1 MNSARA
7 WRAAWAFAGSR
18 QLSVFVLV
26 MGITYALILAVFRIG
41 FGVDERWLSVLA
53 DLLPYKLFYA
63 LFLVNLTVLGIGWV
77 PALFRLCRLPDLAQR
92 VDHPGRF
99 EGAAQVPGAGV
110 RIEALER
117 HLMRRGYRCSA
128 PAGDG
133 MPQEYLLCA
142 SKGRSSSLGNLLFHG
157 GFLLLLAGA
166 VTNALYRFE
175 GTAVI
180 AEGGA
185 FSGARKEYRTIAGAP
200 DAALP
205 QVDFDVERVSAEFWM
220 GRLLFTHLQAQLLHR
235 GGRDVAT
242 VSAPAQVGNATV
254 TIAGYGY
261 APTFQFKGK
270 DGVIADM
277 ATVKLNIISPGNEDY
292 FYVPGYP
299 HKIFVSF
306 YPDHAEVD
314 GRVASKSMNPVNP
327 AYFVRILRGRIPVY
341 AGLLKPGEW
350 AAFDG
355 LAISFPSFTRSG
367 EFRIARNP
375 GHPMIWMAFAVMG
388 LGLAWRL
395 FFHRKEVALWRDAA
409 GCTWVCGRADY
420 FPKLHAAWLASL
432 ADRFQGVAT

>member
-63 LFLVNLTVLGIGWV
+63 LFFLNLTVLGIGWV
-77 PALFRLCRLPDLAQR
+77 PALFRLRRLPDLAQR
-92 VDHPGRF
+92 VEHPGRF
-99 EGAAQVPGAGV
+99 DGAAQVPGAGA

-117 HLMRRGYRCSA
+117 HLMWRGYRFSA

-133 MPQEYLLCA
+133 RPQEYLLCA
-142 SKGRSSSLGNLLFHG
+142 SKGRSSSLGNLLFHA

-175 GTAVI
+175 GTTVI

-185 FSGARKEYRTIAGAP
+185 FTGARKEYRTIAGTP
-200 DAALP
+200 NAALP

-220 GRLLFTHLQAQLLHR
+220 GRLLFTRLQAQLLHR

-242 VSAPAQVGNATV
+242 VSAPAHVGNATV

-292 FYVPGYP
+292 FYIPGYP

-306 YPDHAEVD
+306 YPDHAEMD
-314 GRVASKSMNPVNP
+314 GRVVSKSMNPVNP

-341 AGLLKPGEW
+341 AGLLKPGQW

-355 LAISFPSFTRSG
+355 LGISFPSFTRSG
-367 EFRIARNP
+367 EFRIVRNP
-375 GHPMIWMAFAVMG
+375 GHPMIWTAFVVMG

-395 FFHRKEVALWRDAA
+395 FFYRKEVALWQDAA
-409 GCTWVCGRADY
+409 GRTWVCGRADY

-432 ADRFQGVAT
+432 ADRFKGAPT